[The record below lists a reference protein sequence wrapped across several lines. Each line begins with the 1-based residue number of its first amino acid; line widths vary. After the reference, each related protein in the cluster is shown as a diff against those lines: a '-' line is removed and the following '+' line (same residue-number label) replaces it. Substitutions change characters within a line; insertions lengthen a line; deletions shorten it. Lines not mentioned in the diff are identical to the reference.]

1 MTVIAVYS
9 HGDLNSEPQET
20 GRIVA
25 GRPRV
30 VADASTI
37 TITPRNEVRV
47 NAWPDESLLS
57 HAYEQLECQTVGA
70 FNLHAAGVDFSL
82 WYDDEALYNG
92 DPEINELATKI
103 FGRQG
108 PVCWAIVGPV
118 MLTGISNHEGDTQ
131 PLNRDQAQRLLDLLG
146 ELHREPMPEIHR

>member
-1 MTVIAVYS
+1 MTVIAVVS
-9 HGDLNSEPQET
+9 HGDLTSEPEESY
-20 GRIVA
+20 RIVA
-25 GRPRV
+25 GDPRV
-30 VADASTI
+30 VVDASTI

-103 FGRQG
+103 FGLQG
-108 PVCWAIVGPV
+108 PLCSAIIGPV
-118 MLTGISNHEGDTQ
+118 MLTGIPNHEGDTQ
-131 PLNRDQAQRLLDLLG
+131 PLNRDQAQSLLDLLG
-146 ELHREPMPEIHR
+146 ELHHKSMPEIHR